1 MFWKLIDRGV
11 QLTFLLLAVVLI
23 TTLLKNDKYNEDLTL
38 YTSRLD
44 VAIKELKRVQEQN
57 VMYLEEKTNRVQVR
71 SDSYQT
77 TMSNTV
83 SVLEQRVQ
91 RLEKDNKEKTNNVNI
106 NSNYNSNVNK

>member
-1 MFWKLIDRGV
+1 MWKLIDRAV

-23 TTLLKNDKYNEDLTL
+23 TTLLKNDKYNDDLAL
-38 YTSRLD
+38 YTERLN
-44 VAIKELKRVQEQN
+44 VAIKELKRVQEHN
-57 VMYLEEKTNRVQVR
+57 VLYLEEKTNRVQVQ

-83 SVLEQRVQ
+83 SVLEQRIQ
-91 RLEKDNKEKTNNVNI
+91 RLEKDNKDKTNNVNI